1 MKNHARICLRQILL
15 ILAAYGLSGSEC
27 LLAGDSTWIDKAS
40 VRNIE
45 FTLDDDGLDQFDIA
59 LNKTALAAQIAKNL
73 ADANFP
79 INKASEKAFSHTLDA
94 KVSRIEHQDTPSG
107 FSFSIG
113 DSDPRGEDFQKADV
127 ITVECTL
134 TANKN
139 ARKTVKEIMEFS
151 ANRLKTLKDKNKITD
166 ALTDYISA
174 ACYDLLEDLALD
186 ESSETQADGGVTV
199 KRPRWMP
206 NIRIEVQNETA
217 PAASN
222 AGTKMENP
230 GNPVIPEEPRKKM
243 IIHNQGTP
251 VIIKFGHDRL

>member
-1 MKNHARICLRQILL
+1 MIIMKNRARICLGRILL
-15 ILAAYGLSGSEC
+15 VLAAYGLSGNEC
-27 LLAGDSTWIDKAS
+27 LLAGDSAGIDKAS

-45 FTLDDDGLDQFDIA
+45 FTLDDDGLDQFDVA
-59 LNKTALAAQIAKNL
+59 LNKTELAAQIAKNL
-73 ADANFP
+73 ADANFQV
-79 INKASEKAFSHTLDA
+79 NKAGENAFSHTLDA

-134 TANKN
+134 TANRN
-139 ARKTVKEIMEFS
+139 AREIVKEIMEFS
-151 ANRLKTLKDKNKITD
+151 ANRLKTLKDKNKISD
-166 ALTDYISA
+166 VLTDYISA

-186 ESSETQADGGVTV
+186 ESPETQADGGVTV

-206 NIRIEVQNETA
+206 NIRVEIKNEPE
-217 PAASN
+217 PAA
-222 AGTKMENP
+222 GTTGEKS
-230 GNPVIPEEPRKKM
+230 GNPEKAEEPRKKM